1 MKIMALDC
9 FNPQDCA
16 NIVERINSLQPNTQ
30 RLWGKMTV
38 AQMLKHCSIPYHQ
51 IFDPHF
57 PKAPLMMRLLLKWFY
72 KQSMVNTTPYK
83 QNLRTAPVFV
93 VKDEPDFELHKTA
106 LIDNVLKVCQLGSE
120 AFEMKP
126 QITLGPLTAKEW
138 SNMLYKHL
146 DHHLRQFG
154 A

>member
-1 MKIMALDC
+1 
-9 FNPQDCA
+9 
-16 NIVERINSLQPNTQ
+16 
-30 RLWGKMTV
+30 
-38 AQMLKHCSIPYHQ
+38 
-51 IFDPHF
+51 
-57 PKAPLMMRLLLKWFY
+57 
-72 KQSMVNTTPYK
+72 
-83 QNLRTAPVFV
+83 V